1 MKGKKYL
8 QRTYLAESS
17 SSASVSSADPA
28 ESAACT
34 SGLDIFLMLTRRAL
48 LGSQAGVAGGGG
60 GFEWTLELL
69 ASR

>member
-1 MKGKKYL
+1 MYVGCML
-8 QRTYLAESS
+8 QRTYLAASS

-28 ESAACT
+28 DSAAWT

-48 LGSQAGVAGGGG
+48 LGSQAGEGGG